1 MGDILQGLNSAQ
13 RTAVT
18 SEAEV
23 LQVLAPPGSGKTK
36 TLTSRVAYLIRERQ
50 FKPWNII
57 VCTFTVK
64 AAREMQ
70 ERIRAFV
77 GEELEKKLRIGTFHK
92 IALIYLR
99 RYGKLIGIAD
109 NFGVADTNDSM
120 RITTR
125 ICKENKFSLEPKVA
139 RDRISRNKAQ
149 GVDSE
154 HFMLSLQQSVQKR
167 PGASQQSA
175 TIEKQEFALIFSM
188 YQAQLDKCN
197 LLDFDDILLRCVHL
211 LRHHPECVTNIEA
224 VLVDEFQD
232 TNGVQYEL
240 MSLFAQRRNF
250 ITIVGDPDQSIYGW
264 RSADVKNLGRMR
276 TQWQDTLT
284 VNLEENY
291 RSSGAI
297 LRAAQKVI
305 EQDET
310 RPPKQLQA
318 THSSGQRPVLRKL
331 PNAKTEADWIVSEI
345 KRLIS
350 LSGGMLSL
358 NDFAI
363 LLRTATLSRNIES
376 SFGKAGMAY
385 RMIGGKKFYDRVEI
399 KLLIDYLRVI
409 DQPAHSEAVER
420 IINEPSRRLG
430 EKTVESLQRE
440 AQDSDQSLWEL
451 ARKIAQGQR
460 RPSTKLTTAAM
471 KGIEQFHDV
480 IASGRNK
487 IDRDPAALAD
497 LINLVVNKLSFQ
509 NYLKTKYP
517 EDHET
522 RWANV
527 EELIAQAT
535 DASNQPAEQL
545 SQEEDDGLPPVEG
558 TQVIPESPLTSFLA
572 NVALSAATDQKAD
585 EDGQQAAQATIS
597 TLHAAKG
604 LEWPVVF
611 IPACY
616 KGSIPHSRAEDND
629 EERRLLYVGM
639 TRAQVVL
646 NLTFAIRGNSQNEGP
661 ELSPFLSQQGLSNFF
676 EEHGPSIS
684 ERDVRALAITLGRE
698 PPIQAA
704 LAESRKTLER
714 DEDNYWPLNGEWP
727 PEEIAKWNNG
737 EGSADTSAPVYG
749 TTRAASWVT
758 ASVTMLQQQQ
768 QPNATNGTSFASG
781 FISVKSN
788 YEQIMHSHQQQKQTQ
803 RQRLKEKEEKEE
815 AAHLVTLDRRAAAA
829 AASGTQKETAPPKN
843 RKRHIEGQ
851 GTISSF
857 FGKKAARLDEGG
869 KEADSTAPPASFHRT
884 ASAPPLR
891 DVSNLNNLAST
902 NDRQTQ
908 EGRKPYH
915 PLTSQHSQQRQQQSQ
930 HRVRAEPLTSRRRP
944 VGHSSSDPTAPPATK
959 NKESGNGY
967 VFLSSPPPEEWGEA
981 HDHSSSNH
989 NRNVQGK
996 EDDQLV
1002 PAKPSSSSSSHPS
1015 FKPAST
1021 FHSTSMSSVPSQRKT
1036 LGLGRMKPWSARG
1049 GKR

>member
-50 FKPWNII
+50 FRPWNII

-70 ERIRAFV
+70 ERIRTFV

-92 IALIYLR
+92 IALLYLR

-109 NFGVADTNDSM
+109 NFGVADTNDSV
-120 RITTR
+120 RIVTR
-125 ICKENKFSLEPKVA
+125 ICKENKFSLEPKPA
-139 RDRISRNKAQ
+139 RDRISRSKAQ

-154 HFMLSLQQSVQKR
+154 QFALSLQKR
-167 PGASQQSA
+167 PGSNQNA
-175 TIEKQEFALIFSM
+175 TIEKQEFAQIYSM
-188 YQAQLDKCN
+188 YQAQLEKCN
-197 LLDFDDILLRCVHL
+197 LLDFDDILLRCVNL
-211 LRHHPECVTNIEA
+211 LRNHPECVTNIEA

-240 MSLFAQRRNF
+240 MSLFAQRRSF

-264 RSADVKNLGRMR
+264 RSADIKNLGRMK
-276 TQWQDTLT
+276 TQWRDTLT

-318 THSSGQRPVLRKL
+318 THSPGQRPVLRKL
-331 PNAKTEADWIVSEI
+331 PNAKGEADWIVTEI
-345 KRLIS
+345 KRLIA

-376 SFGKAGMAY
+376 AFGKDGMAY

-420 IINEPSRRLG
+420 IINEPSRKIG
-430 EKTVESLQRE
+430 DKTVAGLQRE
-440 AQDSDQSLWEL
+440 AQSTGQTLWDL
-451 ARKIAQGQR
+451 TRRIAQRQTT
-460 RPSTKLTTAAM
+460 PSTKLSEPNV
-471 KGIEQFHDV
+471 KGIQQFYDV
-480 IASGRNK
+480 IARGRDK
-487 IDRDPAALAD
+487 IDKDPTALVD

-535 DASNQPAEQL
+535 DASSQPPERP
-545 SQEEDDGLPPVEG
+545 SQEDDGLPPVEG
-558 TQVIPESPLTSFLA
+558 TEVIEESPLTTFLS
-572 NVALSAATDQKAD
+572 NVALSAATDQKA
-585 EDGQQAAQATIS
+585 EDNGEQAAQATIS

-646 NLTFAIRGNSQNEGP
+646 NMTFPIRGNSQNEGP
-661 ELSPFLSQQGLSNFF
+661 ELSPFLAEQGLNNFF

-698 PPIQAA
+698 NPTAEA
-704 LAESRKTLER
+704 LAKSRKTLER

-727 PEEIAKWNNG
+727 PEQLAKWNN
-737 EGSADTSAPVYG
+737 ERQADDPAPVYG

-758 ASVTMLQQQQ
+758 ASVTMQQQQ
-768 QPNATNGTSFASG
+768 QENRATIPNPNQFASG
-781 FISVKSN
+781 FISVKSMTDKIQS
-788 YEQIMHSHQQQKQTQ
+788 EQ
-803 RQRLKEKEEKEE
+803 EEEKRLR
-815 AAHLVTLDRRAAAA
+815 ALDKRALAVERAAQ
-829 AASGTQKETAPPKN
+829 GQAPKG
-843 RKRHIEGQ
+843 RKRQIEGQ

-857 FGKKAARLDEGG
+857 FGKKARTSTETETSELPEGSHAAAAAAR
-869 KEADSTAPPASFHRT
+869 TQPASLTRT
-884 ASAPPLR
+884 VSAPLR
-891 DVSNLNNLAST
+891 DVSNLNT
-902 NDRQTQ
+902 NINNPAQ
-908 EGRKPYH
+908 H
-915 PLTSQHSQQRQQQSQ
+915 PLSSNSKPLAALHQ
-930 HRVRAEPLTSRRRP
+930 HRVRAAPLAQRRTLE
-944 VGHSSSDPTAPPATK
+944 HSSSDPVKTQPAH
-959 NKESGNGY
+959 GY
-967 VFLSSPPPEEWGEA
+967 VFVSSPPPEERERDIKAAEEGDE
-981 HDHSSSNH
+981 
-989 NRNVQGK
+989 
-996 EDDQLV
+996 EDEVAGRGHPKTRV
-1002 PAKPSSSSSSHPS
+1002 PVAATTTSTSGVSS

-1021 FHSTSMSSVPSQRKT
+1021 FHSTSMSSVPSRGRT